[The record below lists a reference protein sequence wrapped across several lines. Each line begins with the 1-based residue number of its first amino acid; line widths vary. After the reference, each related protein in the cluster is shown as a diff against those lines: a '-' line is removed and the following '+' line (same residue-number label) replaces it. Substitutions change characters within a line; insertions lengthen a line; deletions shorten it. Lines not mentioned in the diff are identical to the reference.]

1 MHCYARK
8 FRKLK
13 GEISFNTIYHFKLNY
28 FIFVKNRET
37 FMKRLLTI
45 LLLGLC
51 LVSCNRHS
59 EHWKTITD
67 MERIIEERPDSV
79 LNVLQ
84 AIDTDELVGDEEP
97 AKHALLLSMA
107 LDKNFVDK
115 TDFKVLQPAID
126 YYEDNG
132 SATDKLR
139 TYYYQGRIYQNMGN
153 DPLAMK
159 SFVNAISKGGTSNDL
174 QTLAKVYYAQSKIYY
189 SLYEWDNAME
199 CIQKAATLYKDSGL
213 YHYYTDCLILI
224 INGYTIKEDY
234 DSASSYIEQC
244 KQISEKMSVGSLSQ
258 FYSVYLTYLIRC
270 GSEYEINYIIN
281 EYINTI
287 PSSHID
293 WLTLTNAY
301 ITIGEYNEALQSIS
315 RYKNDNHIDSI
326 LKYRALISIVY
337 EKLGRYEESLRA
349 YKDYMI
355 ASDSLDYA
363 IIRQDTKFVEERHN
377 LELQTLRERES
388 KTQVLLWAAMFIILL
403 LVIIVFIRYRLKV
416 NRMEKALAEQE
427 TEKYRLLYLQ
437 IEEERDN
444 LTNLLVQSE
453 EFAPEIKT
461 AVVKRL
467 ELLNKFF
474 TAFIT
479 NNSDIDRNA
488 SKEMEELLANKDTF
502 MTSTKLAFA
511 GSHPKFIKYL
521 EEHNLS
527 EQEIE
532 ICCLYAIGLKGKDI
546 KAYTNQSRHYHQSAD
561 IRHKLGLTESDTN
574 LSIFLRDMLEK

>member
-28 FIFVKNRET
+28 FIFVENTKA

-45 LLLGLC
+45 LVLTLC

-84 AIDTDELVGDEEP
+84 SIDTDKLVGDEEP

-107 LDKNFVDK
+107 LDKNYIDK
-115 TDFKVLQPAID
+115 TDFEILQPAID
-126 YYEDNG
+126 YYEENG

-139 TYYYQGRIYQNMGN
+139 TFYYQGRIYHNAGN
-153 DPLAMK
+153 DALAME
-159 SFVNAISKGGTSNDL
+159 SYINAINNGETSDDILTKARLHVAQGNIYASLLKWESSNEANTKAAEYFYQKGKIDSYVNCLLKVCNGHIQNSDYDKAEVTVHKCDDYLYEISNNKLGKYYSALLVIQIHKGDDEIISTTIEKYYKCVSEENRDYIAIANAYVAINDSNKAL
-174 QTLAKVYYAQSKIYY
+174 NILIDRDYSSNINQEMRYLATLAGVYENQGNHKLA
-189 SLYEWDNAME
+189 LE
-199 CIQKAATLYKDSGL
+199 
-213 YHYYTDCLILI
+213 
-224 INGYTIKEDY
+224 
-234 DSASSYIEQC
+234 
-244 KQISEKMSVGSLSQ
+244 
-258 FYSVYLTYLIRC
+258 TYLKYYDLHDI
-270 GSEYEINYIIN
+270 EVY
-281 EYINTI
+281 
-287 PSSHID
+287 
-293 WLTLTNAY
+293 
-301 ITIGEYNEALQSIS
+301 SIF
-315 RYKNDNHIDSI
+315 
-326 LKYRALISIVY
+326 
-337 EKLGRYEESLRA
+337 E
-349 YKDYMI
+349 
-355 ASDSLDYA
+355 
-363 IIRQDTKFVEERHN
+363 QDTQFVEERHS
-377 LELQTLRERES
+377 LELRNIQEQETKNR
-388 KTQVLLWAAMFIILL
+388 IILL
-403 LVIIVFIRYRLKV
+403 SIILVSILLVIVVYIRGKLKS
-416 NRMEKALAEQE
+416 RTIQQAHAEQE
-427 TEKYRLLYLQ
+427 AERYRLLYEQ
-437 IEEERDN
+437 MEYEKDN
-444 LTNLLVQSE
+444 LSELLSHNNDLDNNIRHIIAQR
-453 EFAPEIKT
+453 I
-461 AVVKRL
+461 

-474 TAFIT
+474 TVYIT
-479 NNSDIDRNA
+479 NNSEISRKVD
-488 SKEMEELLANKDTF
+488 KELDELLANKSLF
-502 MTSTKLAFA
+502 MSSTRLAFA